1 MIVIYLVDFVR
12 VFFKLREQGDIDKV
26 YQKRNR
32 KLLMLLEEI
41 DFKRIIKMK
50 IAIILEDKLL
60 SYSDFLSDKELEFL
74 DNINELVLNK

>member
-1 MIVIYLVDFVR
+1 
-12 VFFKLREQGDIDKV
+12 
-26 YQKRNR
+26 
-32 KLLMLLEEI
+32 MLLEEI